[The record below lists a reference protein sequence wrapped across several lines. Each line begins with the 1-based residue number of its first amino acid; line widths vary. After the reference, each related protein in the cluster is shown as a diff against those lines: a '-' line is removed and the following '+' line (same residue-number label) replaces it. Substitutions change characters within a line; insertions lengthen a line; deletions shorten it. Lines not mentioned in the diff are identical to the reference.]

1 VIEVSVKTN
10 KNLWI
15 RFQTL
20 FGDES
25 ESDLML
31 LFELFDSRT
40 Q

>member
-1 VIEVSVKTN
+1 MVIEVSVRTN

-25 ESDLML
+25 ESEPDV
-31 LFELFDSRT
+31 T
-40 Q
+40 I